1 MLSGRTLQVLLG
13 FRNSGETPQTVSQIT
28 GSLNSPK
35 HFSLYVSNFSTATYN
50 LVVEP
55 GKETSFEY
63 LLKVD
68 PQLAGH
74 DFTLALTVFYQDASD
89 RYSSTFINATI
100 PVFDP
105 DASFDT
111 QTIFMYMSLISLAFA
126 ATYVVLQATGTL
138 GGVKIFAKKIFW
150 VTSGRGS
157 RVQQPRVPPRL
168 QLRTCLP
175 EGVQEPVLDV
185 DKEEVRRSAA
195 QGGATCPPDRGCSLN
210 RVLSDT
216 IVLTEHRCFRASQRI
231 TCSRSPVHTG
241 NTWVWNT

>member
-1 MLSGRTLQVLLG
+1 LPEANDDVDTVHYFAGNAEGKMLSGRTLQVLLG

-126 ATYVVLQATGTL
+126 ATYVVLQATGGGENICKEDIL
-138 GGVKIFAKKIFW
+138 GHKWSGKPCSTTSRIFSK
-150 VTSGRGS
+150 
-157 RVQQPRVPPRL
+157 QRL
-168 QLRTCLP
+168 A
-175 EGVQEPVLDV
+175 EGYRL
-185 DKEEVRRSAA
+185 
-195 QGGATCPPDRGCSLN
+195 G
-210 RVLSDT
+210 
-216 IVLTEHRCFRASQRI
+216 H
-231 TCSRSPVHTG
+231 
-241 NTWVWNT
+241 